1 MSCGRRSLR
10 TVVQNP
16 TEIAFFSR
24 TRSIRSECIAEAN
37 RHCPQKAAVL
47 PWCVVLLPV
56 VYGYLWGWQVAFT
69 HAAVN
74 IVCSLTLARV
84 LLMGYRNLPFTCS
97 YPPIPQS
104 AILLAQL
111 CGLGYVVFVVITS
124 TLESWAPAQPWNWI
138 PLAAM
143 IAAPWCVVW
152 VRRATLR
159 TLIDGSCLMRGRHLA
174 SSGSIWGNGHSLP
187 NFPLIGDNSPYHSQ
201 SALRD

>member
-74 IVCSLTLARV
+74 IVCSLTLAR
-84 LLMGYRNLPFTCS
+84 R
-97 YPPIPQS
+97 
-104 AILLAQL
+104 
-111 CGLGYVVFVVITS
+111 TS
-124 TLESWAPAQPWNWI
+124 
-138 PLAAM
+138 
-143 IAAPWCVVW
+143 
-152 VRRATLR
+152 
-159 TLIDGSCLMRGRHLA
+159 IDGSCLMRGRHLA